1 MSKISCFMN
10 VRNVLSQGYPFVQAI
25 KAALHIC
32 DEFIISDGYSTDGTF
47 EILKSLK
54 DQYSKIDLVRIQWNL
69 APSYTKRGEVIAET
83 ANKTR
88 QLCSGEYLFYIQ
100 ANEVIHEKSINTIKN
115 LPKLFPYIEIF
126 HLPYYLI
133 LGKDILIDY
142 GFRPRLFKN
151 IPDIAV
157 VGDAGHVSYTY
168 KAMAKRFLSIFLKIN
183 KDYKIYD
190 VFTRGGIDSRLFAHF
205 SLPSPIFRYIGL
217 SPEAYLSKLR
227 GHTQLFRAARRDLE
241 DIEKKIKKYGF
252 SSSLLR
258 EMMKEKRAGLISNH
272 IIRIPIRDQPEVMRK
287 ALEKVNVHR

>member
-10 VRNVLSQGYPFVQAI
+10 VRNVFSQGYPFIQAI
-25 KAALHIC
+25 KAALPLC

-69 APSYTKRGEVIAET
+69 APSHTKFGEVIAET
-83 ANKTR
+83 ANETR

-100 ANEVIHEKSINTIKN
+100 SNEVIHEKSINTIKN

-133 LGKDILIDY
+133 LGRNILIEY
-142 GFRPRLFKN
+142 QFRARLFKN
-151 IPDIAV
+151 TPDIAV
-157 VGDAGHVSYTY
+157 VKDAAQVSYTY
-168 KAMAKRFLSIFLKIN
+168 KAMAKRLLSILFKIN

-190 VFTRGGIDSRLFAHF
+190 VFTRGGMDSRLFAHF
-205 SLPSPIFRYIGL
+205 SLPSPIFRYISL
-217 SPEAYLSKLR
+217 TPDAYLSKLK
-227 GHTQLFRAARRDLE
+227 GHMQLFRTVKKDFE
-241 DIEKKIKKYGF
+241 EGQEKIKKYGF
-252 SSSLLR
+252 SDSLLG

-272 IIRIPIRDQPEVMRK
+272 IIRIPMRDQPEVMRK
-287 ALEKVNVHR
+287 ALEKVKIPK